1 MIKVKKNEYAT
12 FCKCGCRQG
21 VVLKADNTDNELSLQ
36 LVSDNFYLMQGKG
49 KMSLKEK
56 LKRICFIIKG
66 KEYCYFDIL
75 IDEEELPEFKEFI
88 AKL

>member
-1 MIKVKKNEYAT
+1 MKKNEYVT
-12 FCKCGCRQG
+12 FCKCGCGEG

-36 LVSDNFYLMQGKG
+36 LVSDNFYLMQNQG

-56 LKRICFIIKG
+56 LKRIWFIIRG

-75 IDEEELPEFKEFI
+75 IDEDELQEFKKFI
-88 AKL
+88 ARL